1 MERDFFTGNH
11 YINSIIGEGT
21 FVSGSVDA
29 SELLRIDGSFRG
41 TIRSTGKVLIGK
53 DGCAESF
60 ITAETVVV
68 GGIVK
73 GNIKASERI
82 VVLTGGVVIG
92 NIKTPR
98 LTVEEN
104 VLLHGQCTVTRSP
117 EAVSEESSGAPTET
131 DPQRF
136 NPMRKTAGNG

>member
-21 FVSGSVDA
+21 FVSGVIESD
-29 SELLRIDGSFRG
+29 ELMRIDGLFRG
-41 TIRSTGKVLIGK
+41 PIHSTGKVLIGK
-53 DGCAESF
+53 NGCVESF

-82 VVLTGGVVIG
+82 VVLTDGVVIG

-104 VLLHGQCTVTRSP
+104 VLLHGRCTVTRSP
-117 EAVSEESSGAPTET
+117 ETDSEELDETQIET

-136 NPMRKTAGNG
+136 NPMRKTAKNG

>member
-21 FVSGSVDA
+21 FVSGVIESD
-29 SELLRIDGSFRG
+29 ELMRIDGLFRG
-41 TIRSTGKVLIGK
+41 PIHSTGKVLIGK
-53 DGCAESF
+53 NGCVESF

-82 VVLTGGVVIG
+82 VVLTDGVVIG

-104 VLLHGQCTVTRSP
+104 VLLHGRCTVTRSH
-117 EAVSEESSGAPTET
+117 
-131 DPQRF
+131 
-136 NPMRKTAGNG
+136 